1 MLSYKLLDKDK
12 EICYTY
18 DNNGN
23 ILTKSVNGE
32 VVEYRYK
39 EDSDQLMSFG
49 NETFAY
55 DVMGNPTTYR
65 GMTAVWKKGKQL
77 KFLNASV
84 NNVGYTHDGKGLR
97 RTKHVGGIT
106 TTYTYDSNGKL
117 LKEEGAKTI
126 EYVYGAEGIIGII
139 IDQIPYLFR
148 KNVFGDV
155 THIYNV
161 NGGLVGK
168 YSYTAFGECTVERDI
183 NGVASD
189 NPIRYRSY
197 YYDTETSLYYLKT
210 RYYDPEI
217 GRFMTI
223 DDISYLDPD
232 TINGLNLYAYC
243 GNNPVMR
250 VDENGNAWWEF
261 WKWDWA
267 KIGTTLGVVV
277 ATVGAIAL
285 TVVTLGAAAPVL
297 AAGIIGGIAAFST
310 NIITQGISR
319 GYNNIDW
326 GHVAIQTVS
335 GIAYGMASIFIP
347 GVGGIIA
354 KAGVSAATSY
364 IANRYDGR
372 SIENS
377 ILNAVASFGVSMA
390 IQGLSKLNL
399 SSWIGKG
406 RWVDYVGE
414 NIFDQALIALDF
426 NSYLTREL
434 TIAGVAIGSRFI
446 NYIFNKIK

>member
-168 YSYTAFGECTVERDI
+168 YSYTAFGECMVDLDI

-210 RYYDPEI
+210 RYYDPEV

-223 DDISYLDPD
+223 DDISYLAPD

-243 GNNPVMR
+243 GNNPVMN
-250 VDENGNAWWEF
+250 VDPTGRAFLTFVIAALVGVAVSFGISAISQSVSDDGNVNWGEATIDGAFGAASGALAMVPGIGAVAMGFLNAGLTALNGVINTTIEKGRNIDLIDGISIAASSLLSGLVGGFARHSFIKSGGREILTEAHNF
-261 WKWDWA
+261 
-267 KIGTTLGVVV
+267 IGTISKRIVTGV
-277 ATVGAIAL
+277 
-285 TVVTLGAAAPVL
+285 
-297 AAGIIGGIAAFST
+297 
-310 NIITQGISR
+310 
-319 GYNNIDW
+319 YNNGVDIFSKSFKSAVRQMF
-326 GHVAIQTVS
+326 GR
-335 GIAYGMASIFIP
+335 IAQLNQGFYNDALMGMAQAIFSI
-347 GVGGIIA
+347 
-354 KAGVSAATSY
+354 
-364 IANRYDGR
+364 
-372 SIENS
+372 
-377 ILNAVASFGVSMA
+377 SFFK
-390 IQGLSKLNL
+390 GLKNL
-399 SSWIGKG
+399 KW
-406 RWVDYVGE
+406 
-414 NIFDQALIALDF
+414 
-426 NSYLTREL
+426 
-434 TIAGVAIGSRFI
+434 
-446 NYIFNKIK
+446 